1 MREACRKPS
10 VIPSKARDRPVTN
23 RSLAAR
29 GMTGY
34 LDFGMAS
41 SQYLVD
47 SRSPRYA
54 ILFAAPLLIAYEAMA
69 WALSRPNVAGVRN
82 GADVILKSL
91 FANVA
96 GHNGIIAFEVLLALV
111 GIVLVARDWRQHRG
125 PLQWKVFPLMMLE
138 SILFAVMIGV
148 VLRYATA
155 AILHFFVL
163 ARPGGI
169 DTPTKLMISLGAWI
183 YEELLF
189 RVILVGVLT
198 LVAQRVFHW
207 KPRGAG
213 IFAVLLSALI
223 FSAFHYVGAYGD
235 TLRWSSFVFR
245 FLAGLL
251 FSTLY
256 VLRGFGITAW
266 THALYD
272 VLVTIGP

>member
-1 MREACRKPS
+1 M
-10 VIPSKARDRPVTN
+10 ARN
-23 RSLAAR
+23 
-29 GMTGY
+29 
-34 LDFGMAS
+34 
-41 SQYLVD
+41 QYLID

-54 ILFAAPLLIAYEAMA
+54 ILFAAPLLIAYETMA

-91 FANVA
+91 FADVA
-96 GHNGIIAFEVLLALV
+96 GRNGILAFEVLLALV
-111 GIVLVARDWRQHRG
+111 GIGLVARDWHQHRG
-125 PLQWKVFPLMMLE
+125 PLQWKVFPLMLAE
-138 SILFAVMIGV
+138 SILFAFMIGV

-163 ARPGGI
+163 SRPGGI
-169 DTPTKLMISLGAWI
+169 DTPTQLMISLGAGI

-189 RVILVGVLT
+189 RVILVGLLT
-198 LVAQRVFHW
+198 LIAQRVFHW

-213 IFAVLLSALI
+213 IFAVLLSALV

-235 TLRWSSFVFR
+235 TLQWSSFVFR